1 MEKESTDLKSINQI
15 LINKNSSPL
24 KQKVKLKTV
33 LSRPHITI
41 YDLFKDPNIEK
52 KLKGFSSE
60 AIEQA
65 EIEIKYGGYLNK
77 EKKTANKLTRLE
89 NIKIPLD
96 FEYEKLH
103 SMSTEGKEK
112 LKSIQPNTIGQATR
126 ISGVSPSDINVL
138 LIYLGR

>member
-1 MEKESTDLKSINQI
+1 MNW
-15 LINKNSSPL
+15 
-24 KQKVKLKTV
+24 
-33 LSRPHITI
+33 
-41 YDLFKDPNIEK
+41 LF
-52 KLKGFSSE
+52 LTL
-60 AIEQA
+60 ALHQ

-77 EKKTANKLTRLE
+77 EKKTANKLARLE

>member
-1 MEKESTDLKSINQI
+1 M
-15 LINKNSSPL
+15 INKNSSPL

-33 LSRPHITI
+33 LSRRHIAI

-52 KLKGFSSE
+52 NLNSFSSE

-77 EKKTANKLTRLE
+77 EKKTADKLARLE

-96 FEYEKLH
+96 FKLFVA
-103 SMSTEGKEK
+103 
-112 LKSIQPNTIGQATR
+112 I
-126 ISGVSPSDINVL
+126 DL
-138 LIYLGR
+138 LGSFFN